1 MKKLF
6 LLMGMAAAMFSF
18 AGCQENEIDG
28 GAALNGE
35 GSTFEIVAGI
45 DQDATKTTLTGKN
58 VEWEEGDVIYVVTPD
73 GPWGLPYPDD
83 NAGTSIAE
91 YIYADGKFTSSA
103 TIANGEYEFLA
114 MYTNQKSY
122 HRQDAS
128 SHKLAKE
135 QSQNCADP
143 TAHIKA
149 NDALVGAF
157 SAEIPMDAPAE
168 VTMKH
173 LYTMMQVDI
182 KNNTGAA
189 VEIKKFE
196 MKAAGADLAGVFNVE
211 DFYDAVITT
220 KQDASE
226 TVAVNVTGGS
236 VASTATLP
244 VYFVMAPISGYT
256 GDVTFK
262 VTDASGNT
270 YSKTVAM
277 TDITFEA
284 GKYNTTP
291 YAISTPDKV
300 EAKELPFEELFDS
313 SLGEFTKEEQL
324 PEGLSYVW
332 SHDADYKYAKASA
345 YVNKKRYNQTSY
357 LVSPVLDLT
366 NVENAKVK
374 FDHTGNYFNG
384 TETTSAN
391 LCVREVGG
399 DWETVEIPTYWSQN
413 WTWVN
418 SGDIDISKFSGKLI
432 QIGFRYS
439 STEDIAGTWEIKNVS
454 VTAQAAATE
463 LIVAPV
469 EMTVDATGGV
479 ASVTYSIVN
488 PKAGKSIS
496 ATADV
501 DWIESFDY
509 STSGQIK
516 FNVAAN
522 ETTDV
527 RTGVVTISY
536 EGAVS
541 VPVAIAQKG
550 KVAADTE
557 EVTIDLTAQDYD
569 NAAEVASVSEGQV
582 TVTFD
587 KGTNNNSPKFYT
599 TGSAVRVYGGS
610 LFTVSI
616 SSGSIVGI
624 ELTYGT
630 GDGTNAITTDL
641 GNFETSIWSGSAQSV
656 TFTVGGTT
664 GHRRIQKI
672 KVLYKNDGSI
682 PEPAVLT
689 SIAVENP
696 KTEYTMGDAFEKPT
710 VKATYSDNST
720 KTVSDVSFSG
730 YDMTKTGEQ
739 TVEVSYTES
748 GVTVKTSY
756 DITVSAAEIL
766 VKNGSYV
773 IAVLEGGVYYAVSS
787 DANGDRRAFVELND
801 YSGEESYVSHDSKIV
816 WTITNKA
823 SGITVSSG
831 DQYWKAVKNGISL
844 VDSANASAIK
854 VANSTTDGAYFL
866 SGDCGSDGIRYLAK
880 NQTYGFGFYAES
892 NKNDIYLIPTTFV
905 ELPNLDAPVVTAE
918 LNGDETGINVSWTAV
933 DNATSYVVSC
943 TNQEDVT
950 VTSGTQCSFTDLAA
964 GTYKISVTAKAENYN
979 SATSEAVS
987 VTVPSAGG
995 GDEPVG
1001 ISTYQHIFT
1010 NKPSTGSVTLS
1021 DVTWNL
1027 TATNLNGYN
1036 SANYAGVQFGTSS
1049 KNGKI
1054 TLTSQ
1059 NPFTYDGKSTVK
1071 EVRLWLNNGSGTITP
1086 KVTINGVECTMT
1098 GTITKNSSAGSDY
1111 TKASLVTFTPSQPTS
1126 GVVVIDL
1133 SCNKAG
1139 YFCAIEVDVQ

>member
-91 YIYADGKFTSSA
+91 YTYADGKFTSSA
-103 TIANGEYEFLA
+103 TIENGEYEFLA

-236 VASTATLP
+236 VASGATLP

-300 EAKELPFEELFDS
+300 EAIGLPFVETFGS
-313 SLGEFTKEEQL
+313 SLGEFTAQTVGAL
-324 PEGLSYVW
+324 PDGLTYVW
-332 SHDADYKYAKASA
+332 GYASGYGAKASA
-345 YVNKKRYNQTSY
+345 YVGGTRYNQTTY
-357 LVSPVLDLT
+357 LVSPVLSLAS
-366 NVENAKVK
+366 VESAKMS
-374 FDHTGNYFNG
+374 FEHTGKYFTNMV
-384 TETTSAN
+384 EEAAV
-391 LCVREVGG
+391 CVRIVGG
-399 DWETVEIPTYWSQN
+399 DWETLTIPTYFSGNDWN
-413 WTWVN
+413 FVN
-418 SGDIDISKFSGKLI
+418 SGDIDLSDYVGKEI
-432 QIGFRYS
+432 QIGFRYT
-439 STEDIAGTWEIKNVS
+439 STSTSAGTWEVKNVE
-454 VTAQAAATE
+454 VRE
-463 LIVAPV
+463 K
-469 EMTVDATGGV
+469 TVGGGE
-479 ASVTYSIVN
+479 
-488 PKAGKSIS
+488 P
-496 ATADV
+496 D
-501 DWIESFDY
+501 EP
-509 STSGQIK
+509 
-516 FNVAAN
+516 
-522 ETTDV
+522 
-527 RTGVVTISY
+527 
-536 EGAVS
+536 EGA
-541 VPVAIAQKG
+541 
-550 KVAADTE
+550 T
-557 EVTIDLTAQDYD
+557 
-569 NAAEVASVSEGQV
+569 

-587 KGTNNNSPKFYT
+587 FTSADELTALGVVLPEAGKGTDISGMALVKDEVTMTATDGGTTTRVWNSN
-599 TGSAVRVYGGS
+599 GNLDLRVYKEGGS
-610 LFTVSI
+610 LTLSVPEGNKITKVAFGGSDLLNFT
-616 SSGSIVGI
+616 SSVGTYASSEWNGSSQTV
-624 ELTYGT
+624 TFSASGT
-630 GDGTNAITTDL
+630 VKVKTI
-641 GNFETSIWSGSAQSV
+641 SV
-656 TFTVGGTT
+656 TYVSGEGETPTIQPRNLAFSAATATATVGQPFT
-664 GHRRIQKI
+664 
-672 KVLYKNDGSI
+672 
-682 PEPAVLT
+682 EPTL
-689 SIAVENP
+689 
-696 KTEYTMGDAFEKPT
+696 
-710 VKATYSDNST
+710 
-720 KTVSDVSFSG
+720 
-730 YDMTKTGEQ
+730 
-739 TVEVSYTES
+739 S
-748 GVTVKTSY
+748 GVTADVEYTSSNTAVATVNEETGDVTLVGAGTTTITASAPATAEY
-756 DITVSAAEIL
+756 EAGEASYTLTVSAAEIL

-773 IAVLEGGVYYAVSS
+773 IAVLEDGVYYAVSS

-801 YSGEESYVSHDSKIV
+801 YSGEESYVSHNSKIV
-816 WTITNKA
+816 WTITNVVG
-823 SGITVSSG
+823 GITINTG
-831 DQYWKAVKNGISL
+831 DQYWGTKKNGITL
-844 VDSANASAIK
+844 VTSNAATIAVSRSE
-854 VANSTTDGAYFL
+854 NAYHL
-866 SGDCGSDGIRYLAK
+866 YGDCGTDGIRYVSK
-880 NQTYGFGFYAES
+880 NGAYGFGFYAES
-892 NKNDIYLIPTTFV
+892 NKEDIYLIPATF
-905 ELPNLDAPVVTAE
+905 EALPDLAAPVATAE
-918 LNGDETGINVSWTAV
+918 LNNAKDGINVSWNAV
-933 DNATSYVVSC
+933 PNAQKYVVTCGENSVEVTA
-943 TNQEDVT
+943 TNYE
-950 VTSGTQCSFTDLAA
+950 FTGLSA
-964 GTYKISVTAKAENYN
+964 GTYSITVKAVAENYN
-979 SATSEAVS
+979 SATSEEVS

-1010 NKPSTGSVTLS
+1010 KKPSTGSVTLS

-1027 TATNLNGYN
+1027 TATNLNNYN
-1036 SANYAGVQFGTSS
+1036 SNGYAGVQFGTSS
-1049 KNGKI
+1049 KVGKI

-1071 EVRLWLNNGSGTITP
+1071 EIRLWLNNGSGTITP
-1086 KVTINGVECTMT
+1086 KVTINGVACTMT
-1098 GTITKNSSAGSDY
+1098 GTISKNQSANNY
-1111 TKASLVTFTPSQPTS
+1111 VNASLVIFTPDQPTS
-1126 GVVVIDL
+1126 GTVVIDL
-1133 SCNKAG
+1133 DCNKAG
-1139 YFCAIEVDVQ
+1139 YFCAMEIDVQ

>member
-28 GAALNGE
+28 GSALNGE

-58 VEWEEGDVIYVVTPD
+58 VEWEEGDVIYVVTPG
-73 GPWGLPYPDD
+73 GPWGRPYQED

-91 YIYADGKFTSSA
+91 YTYADGKFTSSA
-103 TIANGEYEFLA
+103 TIENGKYEFLA
-114 MYTNQKSY
+114 MYMYTNQKSY

-236 VASTATLP
+236 VAIDKTLS

-300 EAKELPFEELFDS
+300 EAKELPFDETFGS
-313 SLGEFTKEEQL
+313 SLGEFTAQTVGAL
-324 PEGLSYVW
+324 PDGLTYVW
-332 SHDADYKYAKASA
+332 AYASGYGAKASA
-345 YVNKKRYNQTSY
+345 YVGGTRYNQTSY

-557 EVTIDLTAQDYD
+557 EVTIDLTAQGYT
-569 NAAEVASVSEGQV
+569 NGAEVASVSEGQV

-656 TFTVGGTT
+656 TFTIGGTT

-696 KTEYTMGDAFEKPT
+696 KTEYTVGDSFVEPT
-710 VKATYSDNST
+710 VKATYDDAST
-720 KTVSDVSFSG
+720 ATVTGATFTG
-730 YDMTKTGEQ
+730 YDMTTAGEQ
-739 TVEVSYTES
+739 TVTVSYTEGEVS
-748 GVTVKTSY
+748 ATTTY
-756 DITVSAAEIL
+756 DITVSPAEIL
-766 VKNGSYV
+766 VEDGTYV
-773 IAVLEGGVYYAVSS
+773 IAVKEDGVYYAASTE
-787 DANGDRRAFVELND
+787 ANGTRREYVELSG
-801 YSGEESYVSHDSKIV
+801 YSSGDYVSHDSKIV

-880 NQTYGFGFYAES
+880 NETHGFGFYAAAE
-892 NKNDIYLIPTTFV
+892 DIYLIPATFV
-905 ELPNLDAPVVTAE
+905 ELPTLDTPVVDAK
-918 LNGDETGINVSWTAV
+918 LNGDKTGIDVSWGEV
-933 DNATSYVVSC
+933 ENATSYVVSC

-950 VTSGTQCSFTDLAA
+950 VTSRTHSFTDLPA
-964 GTYKISVTAKAENYN
+964 GTYTISVAAKAENYN

-1001 ISTYQHIFT
+1001 ISTYQHIFKT
-1010 NKPSTGSVTLS
+1010 KPSTGSVTLS

-1027 TATNLNGYN
+1027 TATNLNNYN
-1036 SANYAGVQFGTSS
+1036 NGYAGVQFGAKSS
-1049 KNGKI
+1049 AGQL

-1059 NPFTYDGKSTVK
+1059 NPFAYDGKSTVK
-1071 EVRLWLNNGSGTITP
+1071 EIRLWLNNGTGNITP

-1098 GTITKNSSAGSDY
+1098 GTITKNTGANNDY
-1111 TKASLVTFTPSQPTS
+1111 TKASLVTFTPAQPTS
-1126 GVVVIDL
+1126 GTVVIDL
-1133 SCNKAG
+1133 NCNKAG
-1139 YFCAIEVDVQ
+1139 YFCAMEIDVQ

>member
-1 MKKLF
+1 
-6 LLMGMAAAMFSF
+6 MGMAAAMFSF

-45 DQDATKTTLTGKN
+45 DQDATKTTLTDKD
-58 VEWEEGDVIYVVTPD
+58 VEWEEGDVIYVVTSE
-73 GPWGLPYPDD
+73 GPWGRPYQED

-91 YIYADGKFTSSA
+91 YTYADGKFTSSA
-103 TIANGEYEFLA
+103 TIVNGEYEFLA

-182 KNNTGAA
+182 MNNTGAA

-196 MKAAGADLAGVFNVE
+196 MKAAGADLAGVFYVE

-220 KQDASE
+220 KQDPSE

-236 VASTATLP
+236 VASGDSLP

-300 EAKELPFEELFDS
+300 EAKELPFEESFDS

-324 PEGLSYVW
+324 PEGLTYVW
-332 SHDADYKYAKASA
+332 SHDATHKYAKASA
-345 YVNKKRYNQTSY
+345 YVSGTRYEQTSY

-366 NVENAKVK
+366 NVENAKVQ

-391 LCVREVGG
+391 LCIREVGG
-399 DWETVEIPTYWSQN
+399 DWETIEIPTYWSQN
-413 WTWVN
+413 WAWVN
-418 SGDIDISKFSGKLI
+418 SGDIDISKFAGKLI

-439 STEDIAGTWEIKNVS
+439 STEEIAGTWEVKNVS

-463 LIVAPV
+463 LIVSPD

-557 EVTIDLTAQDYD
+557 EVTIDLTAQGYA
-569 NAAEVASVSEGQV
+569 NGAEVASVSEGQV

-587 KGTNNNSPKFYT
+587 KGTNSNSPKFYT
-599 TGSAVRVYGGS
+599 TGSAVRVYGGN

-630 GDGTNAITTDL
+630 GEGTNAITTDL
-641 GNFETSIWSGSAQSV
+641 GNFETSIWSGYAQSV

-696 KTEYTMGDAFEKPT
+696 KTEYTVGDAFEKPT
-710 VKATYSDNST
+710 VKATYDDASIVAVT
-720 KTVSDVSFSG
+720 GATFTG
-730 YDMTKTGEQ
+730 YDMTTAGEQ
-739 TVEVSYTES
+739 TVTVSYTE
-748 GVTVKTSY
+748 GEVTATTTY
-756 DITVSAAEIL
+756 DITVSPAERL
-766 VKNGSYV
+766 VEDGTYV
-773 IAVLEGGVYYAVSS
+773 IAVKEEGVYYAASTE
-787 DANGDRRAFVELND
+787 ANGTRRGYVELSG
-801 YSGEESYVSHDSKIV
+801 YSSGNYVSHDSKIV
-816 WTITNKA
+816 WTITNKE

-831 DQYWKAVKNGISL
+831 NQYWKAVNNGISL
-844 VDSANASAIK
+844 VESANASAIK

-866 SGDCGSDGIRYLAK
+866 SGDCGNDGIRYLAK
-880 NQTYGFGFYAES
+880 NVTYGFGFYAES
-892 NKNDIYLIPTTFV
+892 NKEDIYLIPATFV
-905 ELPNLDAPVVTAE
+905 ALPDLDAPVVAAE
-918 LNGDETGINVSWTAV
+918 LNGDETGIDVSWTAV

-943 TNQEDVT
+943 TNQDDVT

-964 GTYKISVTAKAENYN
+964 GTYTISVTAKAENYN

-995 GDEPVG
+995 GE
-1001 ISTYQHIFT
+1001 SA
-1010 NKPSTGSVTLS
+1010 VTLIIDGATLTS
-1021 DVTWNL
+1021 
-1027 TATNLNGYN
+1027 TATTEDSDHNFDG
-1036 SANYAGVQFGTSS
+1036 
-1049 KNGKI
+1049 I
-1054 TLTSQ
+1054 TLTMSKGAKSLKSGAAT
-1059 NPFTYDGKSTVK
+1059 NAFSKNAAIMIGK
-1071 EVRLWLNNGSGTITP
+1071 NGAYIYNKTP
-1086 KVTINGVECTMT
+1086 IPGR
-1098 GTITKNSSAGSDY
+1098 ITKFEIYSNAGASAKVSVGVNFSSNKISQYDAAASNTYKATLSNLNSVYDCSDNLPDDAHY
-1111 TKASLVTFTPSQPTS
+1111 FWYQVTNANNSQ
-1126 GVVVIDL
+1126 
-1133 SCNKAG
+1133 
-1139 YFCAIEVDVQ
+1139 VQFRITYIPEN